1 MSPEILMC
9 ESGKAQQGVAGRG
22 DDRWEM
28 PIHFGVPEPVQ
39 NDLGPLTRGCFGGG
53 NLGQAKFGSIQIAPN
68 PNLAKFE
75 QLAHP

>member
-1 MSPEILMC
+1 MRVGSHSRVWP
-9 ESGKAQQGVAGRG
+9 GGVT
-22 DDRWEM
+22 DRWEM